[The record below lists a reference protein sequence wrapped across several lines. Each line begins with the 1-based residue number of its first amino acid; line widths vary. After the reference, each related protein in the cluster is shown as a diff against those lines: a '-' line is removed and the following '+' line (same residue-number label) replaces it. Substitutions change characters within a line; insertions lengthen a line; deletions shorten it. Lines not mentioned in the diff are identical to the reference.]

1 MKKIHFV
8 LCNLLF
14 LLVSLT
20 GCNEIKKI
28 NNEPLDGI
36 EYLESLKDKN
46 IEAKGN
52 FSLIAK
58 DSEDRLSEEVDFE
71 IDLTYGNE
79 FFKKGNNEIYYL
91 NNKAYKLN
99 LLPSGGTT
107 FTETNE
113 NVEKYINPFKTLTNL
128 LYEDNDSE
136 LLYFINFEDGF
147 YFVNYFVNHYCQSYS
162 FPFLKEYDKEK
173 YIYFT
178 CDDNNNFSLKF
189 KYGLVP
195 YPQED
200 VSNADFSITYY
211 YEGQIDFLVL
221 DDFTFNYNDPLGYK
235 TINSTYRLSV
245 LMNSLINLNYS
256 FYVIDGKGNL
266 GKMYLC
272 HLDPNFIYLESL
284 NEEVEP
290 LMIYNFYGL
299 ATYIKEINGEYFITN
314 DFYLINDKPVI
325 FDTLLPKI
333 SQNISYKKV
342 NYYSSMGGY
351 GPYDEDQEVYSKF
364 CEELN
369 PFKIYHKMNNIEV
382 RFYSDF
388 SIGYDL
394 SATNSLGLSS
404 YYGFF
409 MGKERGL
416 NSENFMLDFSSREL
430 DSLIPFKETDLKFDL
445 E

>member
-147 YFVNYFVNHYCQSYS
+147 YFVNYFVNHYYQSYS

-173 YIYFT
+173 YIYI
-178 CDDNNNFSLKF
+178 L
-189 KYGLVP
+189 LVKI
-195 YPQED
+195 
-200 VSNADFSITYY
+200 IT
-211 YEGQIDFLVL
+211 IFL
-221 DDFTFNYNDPLGYK
+221 
-235 TINSTYRLSV
+235 
-245 LMNSLINLNYS
+245 
-256 FYVIDGKGNL
+256 
-266 GKMYLC
+266 
-272 HLDPNFIYLESL
+272 
-284 NEEVEP
+284 
-290 LMIYNFYGL
+290 
-299 ATYIKEINGEYFITN
+299 
-314 DFYLINDKPVI
+314 
-325 FDTLLPKI
+325 
-333 SQNISYKKV
+333 
-342 NYYSSMGGY
+342 
-351 GPYDEDQEVYSKF
+351 
-364 CEELN
+364 
-369 PFKIYHKMNNIEV
+369 
-382 RFYSDF
+382 
-388 SIGYDL
+388 
-394 SATNSLGLSS
+394 
-404 YYGFF
+404 
-409 MGKERGL
+409 
-416 NSENFMLDFSSREL
+416 
-430 DSLIPFKETDLKFDL
+430 
-445 E
+445 